1 MQSFGLSKKNE
12 KKYTINVIGDITS
25 MASLDSQHNKFGNFN
40 KFITTNSE
48 RKSLS
53 KNLIGNK
60 RLMSSNSA
68 DGETLTEQQ
77 KINIELL
84 KKNLRGKKKIFQRK
98 TKKKKLPIFSSIINQ
113 KTIINLTMPYFIKK

>member
-1 MQSFGLSKKNE
+1 
-12 KKYTINVIGDITS
+12 
-25 MASLDSQHNKFGNFN
+25 MASADSQHNKFGNFN
-40 KFITTNSE
+40 KFITTNSG

-60 RLMSSNSA
+60 RLISSNSA

-84 KKNLRGKKKIFQRK
+84 KKNLRGKKKDFPKKDKKEKITDFFEHNKSKNYNQSDNAIFYQEID
-98 TKKKKLPIFSSIINQ
+98 KLF
-113 KTIINLTMPYFIKK
+113 